1 VASTRPAPH
10 IVGIGGTT
18 RANSSTEKAL
28 KYSLRVAEQNGA
40 TTRAFL
46 GQELAQLPHYAP
58 EKPDRT
64 DLARELVDE
73 IRRADGLIVASPG
86 YHGSVSGMVKN
97 ALDYTEDLRDD
108 PEPYLSGKAVGI
120 IATGAGWQGI
130 VTTIEAIRAIVHA
143 LRGWPTPFAA
153 AINSTL
159 PCFDANGEPEDD
171 KVRFAVTTVPEEVL
185 KFAGWR
191 LDTAALTEG

>member
-1 VASTRPAPH
+1 MAALQPH

-28 KYSLRVAEQNGA
+28 NYSLRVAADAGA

-58 EKPDRT
+58 ETPDRT
-64 DLARELVDE
+64 DLAREFVE
-73 IRRADGLIVASPG
+73 EVRRADGLIVASPG

-120 IATGAGWQGI
+120 IAT
-130 VTTIEAIRAIVHA
+130 
-143 LRGWPTPFAA
+143 
-153 AINSTL
+153 
-159 PCFDANGEPEDD
+159 
-171 KVRFAVTTVPEEVL
+171 
-185 KFAGWR
+185 
-191 LDTAALTEG
+191 

>member
-1 VASTRPAPH
+1 MRTPH

-28 KYSLRVAEQNGA
+28 RYTLRVAEEMGA

-46 GQELAQLPHYAP
+46 GADLSQLPHYAP

-64 DLARELVDE
+64 DLARELVEE

-97 ALDYTEDLRDD
+97 ALDYTEDLRED

-143 LRGWPTPFAA
+143 LRGWPTPLGA

-159 PCFDANGEPEDD
+159 PCFDADGEPEDD
-171 KVRFAVTTVPEEVL
+171 KVKFSVTTVAEEVM
-185 KFAGWR
+185 KFARWR
-191 LDTAALTEG
+191 LDTAQPATAK

>member
-1 VASTRPAPH
+1 MAGTPH

-28 KYSLRVAEQNGA
+28 RYSLRVAEEMGA

-46 GQELAQLPHYAP
+46 GVELAQLPHYAP

-64 DLARELVDE
+64 DLALEFVE
-73 IRRADGLIVASPG
+73 EVRRSDGLIVASPG

-159 PCFDANGEPEDD
+159 PCFDADGEPEDD
-171 KVRFAVTTVPEEVL
+171 KVRFAVTTVPEEVM

-191 LDTAALTEG
+191 LDTAVPAK